1 MGEHFPLTGGIDT
14 PVTGH
19 PYPQAQRMTHHRNI
33 GHAADH
39 GVAVAAL
46 ATTARAAALAV
57 VEQGAE
63 HHRRIAV
70 DGGVGDRHPEL
81 DGPHDRVGNN
91 SSGQGRRL
99 GHRAPR
105 QVGDTA

>member
-1 MGEHFPLTGGIDT
+1 MGEHFPLTRGIDT

-57 VEQGAE
+57 VEQDAE

-70 DGGVGDRHPEL
+70 DGGVGDRHPQL

-99 GHRAPR
+99 GHRAPW
-105 QVGDTA
+105 QVDDTA